1 MMRFDLELELLEGH
15 LSVKDLP
22 EAWRAR
28 MQADLGLAPADDR
41 DGCLQDVHWYASTV
55 GGGFQSYTIGNIL
68 SAQFYA
74 AALKACPKVPAE
86 IATGEFGTLHG
97 WLRKHLYQHGRKFQP
112 SELVVQATGGPMSTK
127 PYLAYLRTKYGELY
141 HLPPNGKVDQP
152 AAASA
157 GAL

>member
-1 MMRFDLELELLEGH
+1 LLEGH

-41 DGCLQDVHWYASTV
+41 DGRLQDVHWYASTV

-74 AALKACPKVPAE
+74 AALKDCPVIQAE
-86 IATGEFGTLHG
+86 IATGKFGTLHG

-141 HLPPNGKVDQP
+141 HLPPNSKVVRP
-152 AAASA
+152 AAASV
-157 GAL
+157 GVR